1 MIALFYDYVPDYL
14 QRREEFRAQHLE
26 LANAAKQRGELIYG
40 GAFTDPPDGALLVWN
55 TDDRSTVEKF
65 VAVDPYV
72 TNGLVTA
79 WRIRSWSVVV
89 GGH

>member
-14 QRREEFRAQHLE
+14 QRRDEFRAQHLE
-26 LANAAKQRGELIYG
+26 LSNAAKQRGELVYG
-40 GAFTDPPDGALLVWN
+40 GAFADPADGALLVWN
-55 TDDRSTVEKF
+55 TDDRSTVESF

-72 TNGLVTA
+72 TNGLVSA